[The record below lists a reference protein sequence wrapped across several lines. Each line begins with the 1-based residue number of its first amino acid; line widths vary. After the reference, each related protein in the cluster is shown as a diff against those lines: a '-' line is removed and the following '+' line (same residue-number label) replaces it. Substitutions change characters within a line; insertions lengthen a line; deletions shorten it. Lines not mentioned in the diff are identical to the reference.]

1 MIEREVKYSKERII
15 EEVKASL
22 SFLEQSMDMLSYSE
36 WQHDMDILNKLA
48 DLETEIEDA
57 ISFLSLQ

>member
-1 MIEREVKYSKERII
+1 MKT
-15 EEVKASL
+15 KASL
-22 SFLEQSMDMLSYSE
+22 SFLEQSMAMLSYSE